1 METECRL
8 SSVLKV
14 DSYDLL
20 AAMQNSS
27 FRLFKLRKDIPM
39 SFSSETNDS
48 QEIQLCILGFLD
60 TVGKFPEK
68 LTQLDNKCT
77 IFT

>member
-27 FRLFKLRKDIPM
+27 FRLFKHRKNIPM

-60 TVGKFPEK
+60 KVGKFPEK
-68 LTQLDNKCT
+68 LTQLDNKCI

>member
-1 METECRL
+1 M
-8 SSVLKV
+8 
-14 DSYDLL
+14 
-20 AAMQNSS
+20 
-27 FRLFKLRKDIPM
+27 FKLRKNIPM

-60 TVGKFPEK
+60 KVGKFPEK
-68 LTQLDNKCT
+68 LTQLDNKYI